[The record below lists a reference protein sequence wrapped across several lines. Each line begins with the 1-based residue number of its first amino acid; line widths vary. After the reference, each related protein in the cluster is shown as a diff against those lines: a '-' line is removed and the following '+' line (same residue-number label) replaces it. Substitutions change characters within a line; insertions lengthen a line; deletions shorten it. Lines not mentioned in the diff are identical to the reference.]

1 MRVSTLLNGFAFAAT
16 TVAQSS
22 TGQACPANSVS
33 RFEPCICPYGT
44 DFQYSTT
51 WAILGV
57 SAKDF
62 STYTSSFYDIAWQG
76 VTNLTRNGPD
86 KTVGAT
92 RTYQAPTSVGTLTF
106 TEKLDSFQTLPDG
119 SYIARFSQFNVPL
132 EYGTGNGTFSGY
144 WITFDAE
151 YTAEYETALKWDIYA
166 CFTGTPFNFGVVH
179 VNALNALLKVMDTAG
194 LVKGN
199 TTGPYYVQT
208 F

>member
-1 MRVSTLLNGFAFAAT
+1 M
-16 TVAQSS
+16 
-22 TGQACPANSVS
+22 
-33 RFEPCICPYGT
+33 
-44 DFQYSTT
+44 
-51 WAILGV
+51 
-57 SAKDF
+57 
-62 STYTSSFYDIAWQG
+62 
-76 VTNLTRNGPD
+76 
-86 KTVGAT
+86 
-92 RTYQAPTSVGTLTF
+92 GTLTF
-106 TEKLDSFQTLPDG
+106 TEKVCSPDSDDLSPPSIDTHNQLDSFQTLPDG